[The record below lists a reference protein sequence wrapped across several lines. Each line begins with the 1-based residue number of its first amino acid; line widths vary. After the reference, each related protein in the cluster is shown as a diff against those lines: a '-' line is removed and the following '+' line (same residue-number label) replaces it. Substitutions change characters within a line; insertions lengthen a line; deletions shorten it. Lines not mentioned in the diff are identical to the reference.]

1 MTERK
6 PPGTSWES
14 WVDRQIREAT
24 ERGVFDDLPGA
35 GKPLPDVDE
44 PHDENWWVRRKL
56 REEGLSGEALLPP
69 ALALRKEV
77 ERLPATV
84 RDLSSEQSVRS
95 TVRELNLRIA
105 DYLRAP
111 TPPWVPVR
119 PVDADA
125 VVARWREERTRAGGQ
140 ATGATRSGHTRTGA
154 TRTGETRTGQ
164 ARTGRPPGPG
174 AAERRRW
181 RWRRR

>member
-24 ERGVFDDLPGA
+24 ERGAFDNLPGA
-35 GKPLPDVDE
+35 GKPLPDVDG
-44 PHDENWWVRRKL
+44 PHDEDWWVRRKL
-56 REEGLSGEALLPP
+56 KEEGLSADVLLPP

-77 ERLPATV
+77 ERLPETV
-84 RDLSSEQSVRS
+84 AALGTEDSVRAA
-95 TVRELNLRIA
+95 VRELNVRIA
-105 DYLRAP
+105 EYLRAP

-125 VVARWREERTRAGGQ
+125 VVTAWRAAQ
-140 ATGATRSGHTRTGA
+140 AAAPVTPD
-154 TRTGETRTGQ
+154 
-164 ARTGRPPGPG
+164 PPPPP
-174 AAERRRW
+174 ASPVRRRRW
-181 RWRRR
+181 WRRRS